1 MVDFVDVF
9 VAVVAV
15 TVLATAILAP
25 VVCYFILR
33 KRKQEVVPEFY
44 TVDDLERLVV
54 ASNPAN
60 FEDMPVS
67 TATGQD
73 IWDRYRRYRDLL
85 EWARQGERIPRSLF
99 ERSRAWERYV
109 LDKELVSGGGMHN

>member
-1 MVDFVDVF
+1 MVVDWTVGELLVW
-9 VAVVAV
+9 VAVLVIGIG
-15 TVLATAILAP
+15 L
-25 VVCYFILR
+25 ILR
-33 KRKQEVVPEFY
+33 GRILWRRRKPEAKYY
-44 TVDDLERLVV
+44 TVAELGRLVV

-73 IWDRYRRYRDLL
+73 VWDRYRRYQDLL
-85 EWARQGERIPRSLF
+85 ERARQGERIPRSLF

-109 LDKELVSGGGMHN
+109 LDKELVSGGGVHN